1 MKTLSQP
8 PLFSHAHIVCPLH
21 LHIRTLWPP
30 VSNGGGALRL
40 WSATDGL
47 LLWEAPAS
55 SASASAFL
63 QHGIDF
69 DSDSNSDSK
78 SDSNADSNTCHDA
91 TGALDAAPSSGV
103 RLSDGERDLSVPL
116 RAAAARARKLK
127 CRGYCTL
134 KGWMKTQ
141 NSQQKSTHAQK
152 PFIISLSLSMIADAC
167 FVMS

>member
-1 MKTLSQP
+1 M
-8 PLFSHAHIVCPLH
+8 
-21 LHIRTLWPP
+21 
-30 VSNGGGALRL
+30 SNGGGALRL

-55 SASASAFL
+55 AATASAFL

-69 DSDSNSDSK
+69 DSDFDSDSDSDSDSK

-91 TGALDAAPSSGV
+91 TGALDAAPSSGA

-127 CRGYCTL
+127 CRGYT
-134 KGWMKTQ
+134 
-141 NSQQKSTHAQK
+141 
-152 PFIISLSLSMIADAC
+152 
-167 FVMS
+167 VMDR